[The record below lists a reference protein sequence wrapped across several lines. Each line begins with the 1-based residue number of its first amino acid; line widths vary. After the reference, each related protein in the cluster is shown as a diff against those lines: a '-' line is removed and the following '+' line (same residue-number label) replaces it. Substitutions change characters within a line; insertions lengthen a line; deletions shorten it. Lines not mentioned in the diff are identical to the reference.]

1 MLSKIKEIQ
10 SEESFKYTIKNS
22 KKPSEHKC
30 LVVDTKQP
38 LESYIREVMN
48 YIHE

>member
-1 MLSKIKEIQ
+1 PE
-10 SEESFKYTIKNS
+10 Y
-22 KKPSEHKC
+22 KC

-38 LESYIREVMN
+38 LESYIRTVMN